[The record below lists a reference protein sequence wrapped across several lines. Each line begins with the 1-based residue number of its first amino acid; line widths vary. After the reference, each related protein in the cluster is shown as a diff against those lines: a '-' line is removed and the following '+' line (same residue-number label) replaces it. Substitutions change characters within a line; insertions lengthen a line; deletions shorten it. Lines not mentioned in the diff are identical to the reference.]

1 MTNDFSSC
9 RFIAVFSLSLRLLC
23 PPSTRSNLF
32 KIVFENVVNVL
43 LLQLTDVF
51 ASLHFVIFFQSQV
64 QNVNS
69 SY

>member
-1 MTNDFSSC
+1 MF
-9 RFIAVFSLSLRLLC
+9 FQAVILLQSFSLSLRLLC

-43 LLQLTDVF
+43 LLQLKDVF